1 MKKVFIDTDIIINYT
16 KGFGDNLKGLFDL
29 QVKKE
34 IELYTNPIVIAEFFT
49 DNALL
54 IDKNLR
60 LALKLFESFRALDIT
75 KSIGL
80 LGGELMRTKT
90 VLFIADALIA
100 ATCLHYNL
108 VLATNNKKDF
118 LKIKE
123 LSFYDL
129 DKSEIEDFKNIKKV
143 HKTLKEVRKKLF

>member
-49 DNALL
+49 DNTLL
-54 IDKNLR
+54 VDKNLR
-60 LALKLFESFRALDIT
+60 LALKLFESFRVLDIT
-75 KSIGL
+75 KPIGL

-100 ATCLHYNL
+100 ATCLSNKLEL
-108 VLATNNKKDF
+108 VTNN
-118 LKIKE
+118 LKH
-123 LSFYDL
+123 F
-129 DKSEIEDFKNIKKV
+129 KKV
-143 HKTLKEVRKKLF
+143 KGLKFWSK